1 MKNYIKMNNKTTV
14 SAKYR
19 VLVAPGVYQST
30 ASGNYFVRKTVD
42 GTRTYTKF
50 TNKAK
55 AIKFHKSI

>member
-1 MKNYIKMNNKTTV
+1 MNNKTTA

-30 ASGNYFVRKTVD
+30 ASGNYFVRKTID
-42 GTRTYTKF
+42 GNRTYTTF

-55 AIKFHKSI
+55 AIKFYKSL